1 MLSHIHACAG
11 IEAFTKA
18 SMCQS
23 LLRKDVA
30 EGPGRPRR
38 PAACSD
44 LPRKRRVH
52 KTRRFNYRCN
62 TQNLPRDQKR
72 VSPFESFTPSLSV
85 TAKPSPE
92 ASMVKLSTFSST

>member
-30 EGPGRPRR
+30 EAPRR
-38 PAACSD
+38 PTPPGGLQRSA
-44 LPRKRRVH
+44 K
-52 KTRRFNYRCN
+52 KTAG
-62 TQNLPRDQKR
+62 P
-72 VSPFESFTPSLSV
+72 
-85 TAKPSPE
+85 
-92 ASMVKLSTFSST
+92 